1 MISDAFEGEN
11 VLDSW
16 RNINWQIL
24 SRRKKFMKILQK
36 AMQLTSNSTFKTPKD
51 ATNMYNWIT
60 LPSTW
65 HYHTLLIG

>member
-51 ATNMYNWIT
+51 ATNMYN
-60 LPSTW
+60 
-65 HYHTLLIG
+65 